1 MYAIKCIFQGTTGI
15 PGMNNNWDKITT
27 RMKTYQGISRA
38 TLGEIGNRVSAMTV
52 STAKDEAEIVFPQPA
67 CEIVTRARAAK
78 TKVMPTVSYENGRQV
93 AAAKAQAKNAK
104 NKVVSIYCIP
114 V

>member
-15 PGMNNNWDKITT
+15 PGMNNWDKITT

-104 NKVVSIYCIP
+104 NKVVSIYCIK